1 MSTLHDAT
9 NGAEPPDDAGRLTGS
24 APSQAAMIFA
34 SRRRLAFL
42 LRLWHCCE
50 EDGKPVWRASL
61 EDAHTGERLGFASLD
76 ALVSFLKQGTH
87 QDARPAA
94 PGGEERAK
102 SLPPCLE
109 VQPSAGEGT
118 GEKS

>member
-1 MSTLHDAT
+1 MMAVASELVANRGTAWTLT
-9 NGAEPPDDAGRLTGS
+9 
-24 APSQAAMIFA
+24 Q
-34 SRRRLAFL
+34 
-42 LRLWHCCE
+42 
-50 EDGKPVWRASL
+50 
-61 EDAHTGERLGFASLD
+61 D

-94 PGGEERAK
+94 PGGEEGAK